1 MKRLSLF
8 ALLMSAIMGGTACA
22 AEKFSTRT
30 YPLSDFTNIHVS
42 NVVKVIYTQGNTYS
56 VKLTGRTDW
65 LGLMEVTSQGGTLKV
80 YTNNGKKLNNTQKE
94 DRPDGD
100 HTFILELTA
109 PCLNNINL
117 NDASSFEGKSLK
129 SDRISLICNGAS
141 TFKIDAIDCNT
152 LNLNLNGA
160 SRIKATDI
168 ACQKIQANISGANTT
183 DIQHLKAKEVRFTT
197 SGASKIKL
205 PDLSQGDT
213 VIFNLHGASKLT
225 LSAEVKEL
233 LQLRIS
239 GASKSELTFKGG
251 SLRTECKGGS
261 KLKADVN
268 CTSLNASCDG
278 ASRAV
283 FKGTADKVEINQGG
297 IANIDT
303 SNLNQF

>member
-1 MKRLSLF
+1 MKRLILF
-8 ALLMSAIMGGTACA
+8 TLLMGAVMGNAISAQ
-22 AEKFSTRT
+22 KFTTRT

-56 VKLTGRTDW
+56 VKLTGRSDR
-65 LGLMEVTSQGGTLKV
+65 LDLMEVKSQGGTLKV

-94 DRPDGD
+94 DCPDGD
-100 HTFILELTA
+100 YTFILELTS

-117 NDASSFEGKSLK
+117 NDVSSFEGKSLK
-129 SDRISLICNGAS
+129 SDGISLTFNGAS
-141 TFKIDAIDCNT
+141 TFKVDAIDCNT
-152 LNLNLNGA
+152 LNMNLNGA
-160 SRIKATDI
+160 SRIKAANI

-233 LQLRIS
+233 LHVGFY
-239 GASKSELTFKGG
+239 GADEAELTFKGG